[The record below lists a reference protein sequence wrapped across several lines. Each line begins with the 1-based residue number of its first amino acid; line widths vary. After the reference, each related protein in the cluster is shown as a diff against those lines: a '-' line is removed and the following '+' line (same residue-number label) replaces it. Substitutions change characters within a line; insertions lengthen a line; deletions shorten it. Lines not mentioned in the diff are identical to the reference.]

1 MFENHLQALFGLLCL
16 IECGRDFARQFGFDA
31 FLEQRIRHLHREIQ
45 ALILGQIRK
54 HRDMAEQGV
63 DRMDPL
69 RAGLLERT
77 QFLSPSVTP

>member
-1 MFENHLQALFGLLCL
+1 MLFSSSAS
-16 IECGRDFARQFGFDA
+16 DT
-31 FLEQRIRHLHREIQ
+31 HREIQ

-77 QFLSPSVTP
+77 QFPGALPRDACRGRGRRRRCPECALAR